1 MTQAAPIKKPR
12 APRSFQGLAKGAR
25 IDSLSPEVRRI
36 AACVLEVLAGVRTP
50 EQAAAALN
58 LSLATYYNTE
68 TRALRGL
75 MAGCSVDPPGR
86 PAGSTSALRTA
97 QSRVTVLERQLQR
110 YQALLRASQRSVGL
124 AAPPPPLAK
133 KAGSRR
139 KKPSVRAL
147 RAIKAL
153 RDGESADVADPAAS
167 VPETVTGASVD
178 AAVGG

>member
-1 MTQAAPIKKPR
+1 MTDATPIKKQR
-12 APRSFQGLAKGAR
+12 APRSVQGLAKGAR

-86 PAGSTSALRTA
+86 PAGSTIALRTA

-153 RDGESADVADPAAS
+153 RDGEGEVVTDEPSTAAAT
-167 VPETVTGASVD
+167 TVV
-178 AAVGG
+178 VGG